1 MMKKKKKHISTVEQG
16 LQADY
21 TKSKAPQDPLNLC
34 KGKGNHSLKP
44 ELFLKSPFPEGPT
57 Q

>member
-1 MMKKKKKHISTVEQG
+1 MMKKKFSTVEQG

-21 TKSKAPQDPLNLC
+21 PKSQAPQNPLNLC
-34 KGKGNHSLKP
+34 KGKGTHSLRP
-44 ELFLKSPFPEGPT
+44 ELFLKAPSPEGPT